1 MNKSN
6 VLLLVGLSGLTAC
19 AVTEHHELKRS
30 YVAHYQQ
37 DSAQVARYKQHIQTL
52 SAEQVA
58 QQLAQQLAVSG
69 QSLLKGK
76 SSVAVD
82 AYINLRRVSAQG
94 RVVRF
99 DHALTPAWKKLSI
112 KAQQQQL
119 AVLRQDLIYKQCSQA
134 TQLLAYQKG
143 VEEQYRYFDVYPKTL
158 AFEQVLNQHVCQQNG
173 FKRVF

>member
-19 AVTEHHELKRS
+19 AVTEHHELKQS

-58 QQLAQQLAVSG
+58 QQLAVYG

-82 AYINLRRVSAQG
+82 AYINLRRVAAQG

-158 AFEQVLNQHVCQQNG
+158 AFEQVLNHHVCQQNG